1 MFRTVISAKTFIEAA
16 TKGQFVKVRQYL
28 MEHTKDTDGAAV
40 NASWKNGDTA
50 LIAAVV
56 HNQINIVDILLRVP
70 AVNIN
75 AANQDG
81 NTPLI
86 FAAVYGRKEIFD
98 MLMTKHATNVNTI
111 NQDGFTA
118 LSKAA
123 MQGHIDIVKTLL
135 KVPDINISI
144 VNIFGRHAA
153 DEAAVHGQLDIA
165 ALIRAHA
172 EAAHVTLPAHAP
184 RAPIYDDYDEDE
196 EFGQD
201 ETLNCRMM

>member
-1 MFRTVISAKTFIEAA
+1 MFRTVVSAKAFIEAA
-16 TKGQFVKVRQYL
+16 TRGQVVKVRQYL
-28 MEHTKDTDGAAV
+28 LEHAKDPDAMAV

-50 LIAAVV
+50 LIAAVT
-56 HNQINIVDILLRVP
+56 HNHINIVEILLGVP

-75 AANQDG
+75 ACNQDG
-81 NTPLI
+81 NTPLH

-98 MLMTKHATNVNTI
+98 MLLAKRATNVNAI

-123 MQGHIDIVKTLL
+123 MHGHMDIVKALL
-135 KVPDINISI
+135 TVRDINLSI
-144 VNIFGRHAA
+144 VNIFGRNAA
-153 DEAAVHGQLDIA
+153 DEAAVHGQLEIA

-172 EAAHVTLPAHAP
+172 ESTHVSLPAYAP
-184 RAPIYDDYDEDE
+184 RVHDDYDEDE

-201 ETLNCRMM
+201 EPLNCTIC

>member
-1 MFRTVISAKTFIEAA
+1 MFRPVISAKTFIESAA
-16 TKGQFVKVRQYL
+16 NGHFVKVRQYL
-28 MEHTKDTDGAAV
+28 LEHAKDADATAL

-56 HNQINIVDILLRVP
+56 HNQINIVDILLRIP

-81 NTPLI
+81 NTPLF
-86 FAAVYGRKEIFD
+86 FAAAHGRKEIVE
-98 MLMTKHATNVNTI
+98 MLLSKRATNVNAI
-111 NQDGFTA
+111 NQDGFTP

-123 MQGHIDIVKTLL
+123 AQGQMEIVKALL
-135 KVPDINISI
+135 KVPDINVSI
-144 VNIFGRHAA
+144 VNIFGRNAA
-153 DEAAVHGQLDIA
+153 DEAAVRGQPEIA

-172 EAAHVTLPAHAP
+172 ESAHVILPAHAP
-184 RAPIYDDYDEDE
+184 RAPIPDDYDEDE

-201 ETLNCRMM
+201 ETLNCTIC

>member
-1 MFRTVISAKTFIEAA
+1 MFRPVVSVKTFIEAA

-28 MEHTKDTDGAAV
+28 MEHTKDTDAAAV

-50 LIAAVV
+50 LIAAVI
-56 HNQINIVDILLRVP
+56 HNHINIVECLLRTP

-98 MLMTKHATNVNTI
+98 ILLAKRATNVNAI

-123 MQGHIDIVKTLL
+123 MQGHLDIVKALL
-135 KVPDINISI
+135 KVRDINLSI
-144 VNIFGRHAA
+144 VNIFGRNAA
-153 DEAAVHGQLDIA
+153 DEAAVHGQPEIA

-172 EAAHVTLPAHAP
+172 ESTHVSLPAYIP
-184 RAPIYDDYDEDE
+184 RAPIYDDDE